1 MSEEQYKHIV
11 KGRLQRDDF
20 VVDDGAEGYIDNGMD
35 DWSGGDEEFEDYE
48 EERSRSTRFLV
59 FFILFSHIPDKKS
72 KSNGQPSKPKPKPK
86 PKRPDPPAPSISAYR
101 PVVSAEQEA
110 DFMSSILGNMD
121 SIVPDPLPKRA
132 SRKRKPSPA
141 YDSDAEL
148 GHTSYR
154 QKSYGGFSS
163 DGPLDDSSAIPIDEF
178 SSPNKRVRM
187 DDANVI
193 PAAEDFANLDVYS
206 SDDFSSYDDID
217 MDAFN
222 DLDDDIEMKPV
233 VKKEEVDHTISNKG
247 ASKATTTKKKE
258 EPDVKPAWLS
268 VYDSLT
274 VETEDT
280 LGPIGS
286 NGTSKAS
293 SNISALEADGSLR
306 FFWLDYL
313 ELEGKLYFTGKLKDK
328 TSGEWAS
335 CCVTVEGIERNLFV
349 LPREK
354 RVELDDDGNMHE
366 TDVVPSE
373 EDIDDD
379 FDIIRKQMKIKSYRG
394 KFVKRKYVFGD
405 KDAPRGESTWMKVV
419 YGFNGASHYCIPLSI
434 CNDHF
439 QTLWY
444 L

>member
-1 MSEEQYKHIV
+1 
-11 KGRLQRDDF
+11 
-20 VVDDGAEGYIDNGMD
+20 
-35 DWSGGDEEFEDYE
+35 
-48 EERSRSTRFLV
+48 
-59 FFILFSHIPDKKS
+59 
-72 KSNGQPSKPKPKPK
+72 
-86 PKRPDPPAPSISAYR
+86 
-101 PVVSAEQEA
+101 
-110 DFMSSILGNMD
+110 MSSILGNMD
-121 SIVPDPLPKRA
+121 NIVPGPLPQRV
-132 SRKRKPSPA
+132 SRKRKPSPT
-141 YDSDAEL
+141 YDSETEL
-148 GHTSYR
+148 GHTPYR
-154 QKSYGGFSS
+154 QKSYGEFSS
-163 DGPLDDSSAIPIDEF
+163 DGLVDDSSAIPREDF

-193 PAAEDFANLDVYS
+193 PATEDFANLDVYS

-222 DLDDDIEMKPV
+222 DLDDDIEMKPIM
-233 VKKEEVDHTISNKG
+233 KKEEVEHAIPKKLIP
-247 ASKATTTKKKE
+247 KATAATKKE
-258 EPDVKPAWLS
+258 ELDAKPAWLS

-280 LGPIGS
+280 LGPIGFS
-286 NGTSKAS
+286 GTSKAS
-293 SNISALEADGSLR
+293 SNVSALESDGSLR

-328 TSGEWAS
+328 TSGEWVS

-354 RVELDDDGNMHE
+354 RVELDEEGNMHE

-419 YGFNGASHYCIPLSI
+419 YGFNGVSQYCTPLYRCITTISRP
-434 CNDHF
+434 
-439 QTLWY
+439 Y
-444 L
+444 GAYERR